1 MERANSQIFVHSRFE
16 QDEFEVQVLRKIPII
31 HDNKNKCLKMRG
43 FKLNVGAFFPWLQ
56 WQMVTDNHDW

>member
-43 FKLNVGAFFPWLQ
+43 FKLNVGAFFP
-56 WQMVTDNHDW
+56 